1 VKNLAGYLYEES
13 LPAGST
19 LTVAADSQ
27 GREFSARLV
36 RLTGPR
42 GDFRERSPWFGTE
55 PVPGTEPV
63 TNLRASQLTRAGS
76 YAHTAPTPSILG
88 EHGMSLVLWI
98 WPGMLP
104 TPGEATLLSQEWES
118 SGIQLALESSG
129 HVVVHVWDGDERILI
144 QSDGVVAARAWSA
157 IAVTIDPRTGR
168 IDLVVANRSELGAL
182 AVTPTHAPGTDI
194 PGLPQES
201 APIVLGARRA
211 GSGTGAE
218 PEPEPVGIFNG
229 KIDRP
234 RVWGQAMSAAE
245 LADVVHGREAP
256 ASPLAEWIFGAAPD
270 TPAGA
275 ETGVDRSG
283 NGNHLTLVN
292 RPQVGVTGHLWTG
305 DVIDF
310 RQSPAEYSAVRLHSD
325 DLSDAGWS
333 PTFSMALP
341 EALDSGVYAV
351 ELSCTAE
358 TGAVERD
365 LIPVYVRPNVR
376 HKPKADVLY
385 LAPTLTYLAYGND
398 RQHATSDFGDMTES
412 RPPGPYEDWIDAN
425 PQFGSSLYDP
435 HPDGDGISY
444 SSSRRPLG
452 NVRPDYVSWI
462 TGCPR
467 HFSGDLAILSWLE
480 HSGTDFDV
488 ATDHDLHREGVDLL
502 ADYPVVI
509 TGSHPEYVSRRMLD
523 GLAGYLSGP
532 GRLMYLGGNGFYWVT
547 GVSDDGSIEVRRGHA
562 GTRVSETLPGED
574 VLAVSSEVGGLW
586 RHRGRSPN
594 ELVGIGF
601 AAQGWSGGAAYE
613 VASGVPAD
621 IHRLVFGD
629 LPAGTV
635 FGGFGSLGGAA
646 GDEVDRFDTRHGS
659 PANTIVLASS
669 QQFTDVF
676 QPAVEDHLTITPGI
690 GGSQNRDV
698 RSDMTYLK
706 HEGGG
711 SVFSVGSISWTSCLP
726 VNDFDNDIATV
737 ATNVLKAFVSG
748 AL

>member
-1 VKNLAGYLYEES
+1 MKNLTGYLSEQS
-13 LPAGST
+13 VPAGSA

-36 RLTGPR
+36 RIAGPR
-42 GDFRERSPWFGTE
+42 GDFRERSPWFTTE
-55 PVPGTEPV
+55 PVPGAEPV
-63 TNLRASQLTRAGS
+63 SNLRATQATRAGS
-76 YAHTAPTPSILG
+76 YAHTAPSASVLG
-88 EHGMSLVLWI
+88 EEGMSLVLWI

-104 TPGEATLLSQEWES
+104 AQDEAILLGQEWES
-118 SGIQLALESSG
+118 SGVQLALEPSG
-129 HVVVHVWDGDERILI
+129 HVVVHVWHGDEKILI

-157 IAVTIDPRTGR
+157 IALTIDPGNQTL
-168 IDLVVANRSELGAL
+168 DLVVANLSDLGAL
-182 AVTPTHAPGTDI
+182 RVTTTQATGIDI
-194 PGLPQES
+194 PSLPQVG
-201 APIVLGARRA
+201 APIILGARLA
-211 GSGTGAE
+211 GSE
-218 PEPEPVGIFNG
+218 LPPEPQGSFNG

-234 RVWGQAMSAAE
+234 RLWSQSLSVAE
-245 LADVVHGREAP
+245 LVDVVHDREAP
-256 ASPLAEWIFGAAPD
+256 AASLAEWIFGAAPD
-270 TPAGA
+270 IPGGA

-292 RPQVGVTGHLWTG
+292 RPQVGVTGHRWSG

-341 EALDSGVYAV
+341 ETLDSGLYAV
-351 ELSCTAE
+351 ELACEDE
-358 TGAVERD
+358 TD

-376 HKPKADVLY
+376 HKPKAAVLY

-398 RQHATSDFGDMTES
+398 RQHATADFGDMTES
-412 RPPGPYEDWIDAN
+412 RPPGPYEEWINAN

-435 HPDGDGISY
+435 HPDGDGLSY
-444 SSSRRPLG
+444 SAARRPLG

-502 ADYPVVI
+502 ADYAVVI

-523 GLAGYLSGP
+523 GLDSYLSGP

-547 GVSDDGSIEVRRGHA
+547 GVADDGSIEVRRGHA

-594 ELVGIGF
+594 HLVGIGF

-613 VASGVPAD
+613 IAPGIPAD
-621 IHRLVFGD
+621 VHRLVFGE
-629 LPAGTV
+629 LPVGTV

-659 PANTIVLASS
+659 PANTLVLATS
-669 QQFTDVF
+669 QQFTDRF

-706 HEGGG
+706 HDGGG

-726 VNDFDNDIATV
+726 VDDFDNDIAAV